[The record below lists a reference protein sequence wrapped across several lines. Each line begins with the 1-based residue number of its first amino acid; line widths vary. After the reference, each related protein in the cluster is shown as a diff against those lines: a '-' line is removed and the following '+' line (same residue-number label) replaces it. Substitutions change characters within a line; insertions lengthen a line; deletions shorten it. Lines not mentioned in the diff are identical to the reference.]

1 MFCSNCGTQLADG
14 SVICPNCKSKV
25 LANVERADTA
35 QKVEEI
41 PAKENQSAQQFDTAP
56 INVSEQSYTSG
67 YNGNTQSGAPTSVKT
82 PPVYVSAPESRFGKK
97 KAEVNKKSKGFA
109 AIASALIVF
118 PAILCLLIDYLGA
131 PEFIQKWFPD
141 LVPEFLQTGNM
152 FWSAYMIGFF
162 MCVWMIVVLPI
173 LRPKRPAVTVCICL
187 SVVSVYMLLLS
198 YINDNVSWYDK
209 FVLPISLMV
218 IISSAIMTVLISYKI
233 IKDGHVVTAIGAQI
247 AMLIIATEALFDLN
261 FKSQISLRGSL
272 IMAVVIVG
280 ALLLYEAVYYT
291 ARLNKK

>member
-1 MFCSNCGTQLADG
+1 MFCSNCGTQLADNT
-14 SVICPNCKSKV
+14 VICPNCKSKV
-25 LANVERADTA
+25 LQNVERVQVA
-35 QKVEEI
+35 QQVEEI
-41 PAKENQSAQQFDTAP
+41 PVTETQSAQQFDTAP
-56 INVSEQSYTSG
+56 INVPQQPYATD
-67 YNGNTQSGAPTSVKT
+67 TQYGAPTSVKT
-82 PPVYVSAPESRFGKK
+82 PPVYASAPENRFEKK
-97 KAEVNKKSKGFA
+97 KAEGNKKSKGYA

-209 FVLPISLMV
+209 FVLPVSLMV
-218 IISSAIMTVLISYKI
+218 IISSAILTVLISYKI

-247 AMLIIATEALFDLN
+247 AMLIVATEVLFDLN
-261 FKSQISLRGSL
+261 FKSEISLRGSL
-272 IMAVVIVG
+272 IIAVIIVG
-280 ALLLYEAVYYT
+280 ALLLYEAIYYT
-291 ARLNKK
+291 ARLHKK

>member
-1 MFCSNCGTQLADG
+1 MFCSNCGTQLADNT
-14 SVICPNCKSKV
+14 VICPNCKAKV
-25 LANVERADTA
+25 LQNVERV
-35 QKVEEI
+35 QVEES
-41 PAKENQSAQQFDTAP
+41 PVTETQSAQQFDTAP
-56 INVSEQSYTSG
+56 INVPQQPYAAD
-67 YNGNTQSGAPTSVKT
+67 TQYSAPAPVKT
-82 PPVYVSAPESRFGKK
+82 PPVYASAPESRFGKK
-97 KAEVNKKSKGFA
+97 KAEGNKKSKGYA
-109 AIASALIVF
+109 AIATALIVF

-209 FVLPISLMV
+209 FVLPVSLMV

-247 AMLIIATEALFDLN
+247 AMLIVATEVLFDLN
-261 FKSQISLRGSL
+261 FKSEISLRGSL
-272 IMAVVIVG
+272 IIAVIIVG
-280 ALLLYEAVYYT
+280 ALLLYEAIYYT
-291 ARLNKK
+291 ARLHKK

>member
-1 MFCSNCGTQLADG
+1 MFCSNCGTQLADD

-25 LANVERADTA
+25 LSNVERV
-35 QKVEEI
+35 QVVEVS
-41 PAKENQSAQQFDTAP
+41 AKETQPEEQFVGAAP
-56 INVSEQSYTSG
+56 AYTSQQAQPDG
-67 YNGNTQSGAPTSVKT
+67 KSYDPR
-82 PPVYVSAPESRFGKK
+82 VYVEKHTGKK
-97 KAEVNKKSKGFA
+97 RAEVNKKSKGYA
-109 AIASALIVF
+109 AIASVLVVF
-118 PAILCLLIDYLGA
+118 SAMLCLLIDYLGA
-131 PEFIQKWFPD
+131 PELIQKWFPD
-141 LVPEFLQTGNM
+141 LVPEFLKTGNM

-187 SVVSVYMLLLS
+187 SIVSVYMLLLS

-209 FVLPISLMV
+209 FVLPLSLMV
-218 IISSAIMTVLISYKI
+218 IISSAIMTILISYKI

-261 FKSQISLRGSL
+261 FKSEVTLRASLVIAL
-272 IMAVVIVG
+272 IIVG

>member
-1 MFCSNCGTQLADG
+1 MFCSNCGTQLADD

-25 LANVERADTA
+25 LSNVERV
-35 QKVEEI
+35 QVVEVS
-41 PAKENQSAQQFDTAP
+41 AKETQPEEQFVGAAP
-56 INVSEQSYTSG
+56 AYTSQ
-67 YNGNTQSGAPTSVKT
+67 QSQPDGKSYDPR
-82 PPVYVSAPESRFGKK
+82 VYVEKLTGKK
-97 KAEVNKKSKGFA
+97 RAEVNKKSKGYA
-109 AIASALIVF
+109 AIASVLVVFSAL
-118 PAILCLLIDYLGA
+118 LCLLIDYLGA

-187 SVVSVYMLLLS
+187 SIVSVYMLLLS

-209 FVLPISLMV
+209 FVLPLSLMV
-218 IISSAIMTVLISYKI
+218 IISSAIMTILISYKI

-261 FKSQISLRGSL
+261 FKSEVTLRASLVIAL
-272 IMAVVIVG
+272 IIVG

>member
-1 MFCSNCGTQLADG
+1 M
-14 SVICPNCKSKV
+14 
-25 LANVERADTA
+25 
-35 QKVEEI
+35 
-41 PAKENQSAQQFDTAP
+41 
-56 INVSEQSYTSG
+56 
-67 YNGNTQSGAPTSVKT
+67 
-82 PPVYVSAPESRFGKK
+82 
-97 KAEVNKKSKGFA
+97 
-109 AIASALIVF
+109 IVF
-118 PAILCLLIDYLGA
+118 SAMLCLLIDYLGA
-131 PEFIQKWFPD
+131 PELIQKWFPD

-187 SVVSVYMLLLS
+187 SIVSVYMLLLS

-209 FVLPISLMV
+209 FVLPLSLMV
-218 IISSAIMTVLISYKI
+218 IISSAIMTILISYKI

-261 FKSQISLRGSL
+261 FKSEVTLRASLVIAL
-272 IMAVVIVG
+272 IIVG

>member
-14 SVICPNCKSKV
+14 TAVCPNCKAKV

-35 QKVEEI
+35 
-41 PAKENQSAQQFDTAP
+41 P
-56 INVSEQSYTSG
+56 INIPEQSYTSD
-67 YNGNTQSGAPTSVKT
+67 YSRDTQSGAPITVDT
-82 PPVYVSAPESRFGKK
+82 PPVYASAPKSRFAKK
-97 KAEVNKKSKGFA
+97 KAEVNKKSKGYA
-109 AIASALIVF
+109 AIASVLVVFSAL
-118 PAILCLLIDYLGA
+118 LCLLIDYLGA

-247 AMLIIATEALFDLN
+247 AMLIIATEALFDMN
-261 FKSQISLRGSL
+261 FKSEITLRGSL
-272 IMAVVIVG
+272 VIAVIIVG